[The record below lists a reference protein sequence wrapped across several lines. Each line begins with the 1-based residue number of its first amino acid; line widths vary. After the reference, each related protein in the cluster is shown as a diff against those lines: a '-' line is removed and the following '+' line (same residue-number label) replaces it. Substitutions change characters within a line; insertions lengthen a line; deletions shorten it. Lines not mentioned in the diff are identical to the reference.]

1 MGNKV
6 KKERKKKKH
15 DDAEKII
22 EEDKEYSTMELEED
36 F

>member
-1 MGNKV
+1 MD
-6 KKERKKKKH
+6 KKKKGRKKVKQ
-15 DDAEKII
+15 DDAEKVI